1 MTLSPPPVQ
10 HEKSLFGKLSKNN
23 GGESFIEAR
32 FLPHLLP
39 LILGTAFGLVA
50 AFLILGGNWF
60 FLVALVFIVPVVVLF
75 LRYPFIAVL
84 IWLLVFPFFVREVV
98 PGSRYVYW
106 LLHRAMIPG
115 AFGIAILAE
124 LLGKEKKRMLRLGV
138 GDVAVVVYLLLSII
152 NILLLD
158 QAPIEALIRY
168 YDRIFVPFCMYGL
181 VRLTAPTGEDLKR
194 IAWIAP
200 FAIIT
205 QSAIGLASWF
215 NVRNLPAAWLNRE
228 GERTVG
234 TFGNPGVFTTTL
246 VFFSLFLFQY
256 AIRSKSTRVRL
267 ACFALVGLSLVSIFF
282 SFSRGSWLGALLV
295 AIGVLYLY
303 PRVVVRFGVV
313 FLLISYLIASTFF
326 RPYLTLARERLLA
339 QDSAEGRIIGGAATL
354 GVIRSSPLFGVGFGN
369 HEEYDEQYRSR
380 VFNLAVNE
388 SHTSHNTYLLLTA
401 EMGLV
406 GLFLYLLPAMWWLV
420 ASRKVG
426 PTMPPEGFA
435 GQKMMVMMWLV
446 LLNHVIVGSF
456 TDMIQSN
463 LFSTSMWWL
472 TLGIIATL
480 ATPYLA
486 KATAKNLRTISKG
499 KSADPGLVLR

>member
-1 MTLSPPPVQ
+1 MTLSSPPAQ
-10 HEKSLFGKLSKNN
+10 HIKSLFAKLFKNS
-23 GGESFIEAR
+23 GDASFIQAR
-32 FLPHLLP
+32 FLPYILP
-39 LILGTAFGLVA
+39 LILGTAFGLIA
-50 AFLILGGNWF
+50 ASLILGGNWF
-60 FLVALVFIVPVVVLF
+60 FLVGVVFIVPVVVIF

-84 IWLLVFPFFVREVV
+84 IWLLVFPFFVRETV
-98 PGSRYVYW
+98 PGYRYVYW
-106 LLHRAMIPG
+106 VLHRGMIP
-115 AFGIAILAE
+115 AALGIAILAE

-138 GDVAVVVYLLLSII
+138 GDVAVVIYLFLSTI
-152 NILLLD
+152 NILLLND
-158 QAPIEALIRY
+158 SPIGTFIRF

-181 VRLTAPTGEDLKR
+181 VRLTAPNQEDLKR

-200 FAIIT
+200 VVIIT

-215 NVRNLPAAWLNRE
+215 GVGNLPASWLNRE

-234 TFGNPGVFTTTL
+234 TFGNPGVYTTTL
-246 VFFSLFLFQY
+246 VFFALFLFQY
-256 AIRSKSTRVRL
+256 AIQSKSTRVRL

-295 AIGVLYLY
+295 AIGLLFLY

-313 FLLISYLIASTFF
+313 FLLLSYLIAITFF
-326 RPYLTLARERLLA
+326 RPYLTFARERLLA

-354 GVIRSSPLFGVGFGN
+354 GVIRSSPMFGVGFGN

-380 VFNLAVNE
+380 IFNLAVNE

-406 GLFLYLLPAMWWLV
+406 GLFIYLLPAMWWFV

-426 PTMPPEGFA
+426 PTMPPEGFT

-446 LLNHVIVGSF
+446 LLDHVIVGSF

-463 LFSTSMWWL
+463 LFSTTMWWL
-472 TLGIIATL
+472 TLGVIATL
-480 ATPYLA
+480 TTPYLA
-486 KATAKNLRTISKG
+486 KATAKNRRAVFKG
-499 KSADPGLVLR
+499 EPAERSLVLR